1 MCKTCCHC
9 ILIGYD
15 AIIGTNVAITQDI
28 MSYAVVSAKR
38 LRMRFLIMEFSFFF
52 IVWWDWLLDKIH
64 DALPD
69 MQNLLIKSFIHKWK
83 KSSE

>member
-1 MCKTCCHC
+1 M
-9 ILIGYD
+9 IGYD
-15 AIIGTNVAITQDI
+15 AIIGANVAITQDI
-28 MSYAVVSAKR
+28 MSYVVVAGVSAKR
-38 LRMRFLIMEFSFFF
+38 LQMRFLIMEFIFFF
-52 IVWWDWLLDKIH
+52 IVWWDWPLDKIH